1 MPVEAH
7 APERE
12 RAVLVGAMYVLLAAA
27 LVGGLLATRHSGM
40 L

>member
-1 MPVEAH
+1 MPPDPEH
-7 APERE
+7 AN
-12 RAVLVGAMYVLLAAA
+12 LITFLYVLLAAA

>member
-1 MPVEAH
+1 MPPDREH
-7 APERE
+7 A
-12 RAVLVGAMYVLLAAA
+12 ALVIFLYVLLAAG

>member
-1 MPVEAH
+1 MP
-7 APERE
+7 PDRE
-12 RAVLVGAMYVLLAAA
+12 RANLITVLYVLLAVG